1 MVRPGY
7 GQSGHQRLR
16 LDRLSDIV
24 FMEITVSVGDEV
36 QAGSQIASVES
47 VKAASE
53 VNAPVSGKVVAVNEA
68 LTSNPE
74 AINSD
79 PYGSWFIQIEGG
91 DPSGLLD
98 AEEYGKT
105 LRSTRA
111 LISILLPGYPVEQ
124 FNRITGKTGDPES

>member
-1 MVRPGY
+1 MSNIPSSLKYARTDEWFDPATGKAGITDY
-7 GQSGHQRLR
+7 AQEQ
-16 LDRLSDIV
+16 LSDIV
-24 FMEITVSVGDEV
+24 FMEIIVSVGDEV

-68 LTSNPE
+68 LTSTPE

-98 AEEYGKT
+98 AAEYEKHCEA
-105 LRSTRA
+105 RA
-111 LISILLPGYPVEQ
+111 H
-124 FNRITGKTGDPES
+124 

>member
-1 MVRPGY
+1 MSNTPSTLKYAKSDEWFDPATGKVGISDFA
-7 GQSGHQRLR
+7 QEQ
-16 LDRLSDIV
+16 LSDIV
-24 FMEITVSVGDEV
+24 FMEITVSEGDQV

-53 VNAPVSGKVVAVNEA
+53 VLAPVSGKVVAVNEV
-68 LTSNPE
+68 LTGGPE

-98 AEEYGKT
+98 AAAYEKHCEE
-105 LRSTRA
+105 RA
-111 LISILLPGYPVEQ
+111 H
-124 FNRITGKTGDPES
+124 